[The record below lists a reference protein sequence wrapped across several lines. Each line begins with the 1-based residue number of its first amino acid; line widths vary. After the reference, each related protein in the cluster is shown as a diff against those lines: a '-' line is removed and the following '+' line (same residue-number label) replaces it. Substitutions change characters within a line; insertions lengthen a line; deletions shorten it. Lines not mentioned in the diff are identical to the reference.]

1 MEVFGEMF
9 QQHRDRRTQYSVS
22 TGLNQS
28 FVNQRYFGE
37 ITVFPNKKWAI
48 GTGIDC
54 TIYSK
59 ENFGEQRTVPLW
71 RASITRYVLK
81 KNMKILYVEY
91 KPFLGKI
98 VQESLE
104 SRQFEVHWVTDG
116 AEVLAAFEAFRPD
129 VCVLDVMLPHRDG
142 FSLGKEIRAL
152 DPQMPIIFLTAKSQT
167 EDVLQGFDSG
177 GNEYLRKP
185 FSQEELIVC
194 IKNLVNLTKGSLPTP
209 IANADGIRL
218 GRFLF
223 RPERQQLQLDDQPPR
238 QLSHRETQLLEML
251 SSKPNAIVERREVL
265 KKVWGHDSIFNSR
278 NLDVYVTL
286 LREYLKDDPEVQIL
300 TLKGVGYRVV
310 CS

>member
-1 MEVFGEMF
+1 M
-9 QQHRDRRTQYSVS
+9 R
-22 TGLNQS
+22 
-28 FVNQRYFGE
+28 
-37 ITVFPNKKWAI
+37 
-48 GTGIDC
+48 
-54 TIYSK
+54 
-59 ENFGEQRTVPLW
+59 
-71 RASITRYVLK
+71 
-81 KNMKILYVEY
+81 ILYVEDE
-91 KPFLGKI
+91 PFLGKI

-116 AEVLAAFEAFRPD
+116 AEVMAAFEAFQPD

-177 GNEYLRKP
+177 GNDYLRKP
-185 FSQEELIVC
+185 FSQEELIAR
-194 IKNLVNLTKGSLPTP
+194 IKNLINLKKGNPP
-209 IANADGIRL
+209 APAENVDGIPL

-223 RPERQQLQLDDQPPR
+223 HPDRQQLYLDGNPLR

-251 SSKPNAIVERREVL
+251 ASRPNSIIERRDIL
-265 KKVWGHDSIFNSR
+265 KTVWGHDSIFNSR
-278 NLDVYVTL
+278 NLDVYITH
-286 LREYLKDDPEVQIL
+286 LREYLKEDPGVQIL